1 MIINGVFMRC
11 PECGCKDITYM
22 GHKEMYMIDD
32 GCRVKCKKCF
42 FLGKVWQFKVREPIT
57 YGRN

>member
-1 MIINGVFMRC
+1 MILNGMFLRC
-11 PECGCKDITYM
+11 PECGSKEIQIL

-42 FLGKVWQFKVREPIT
+42 KYGKLWQFRVREPIT
-57 YGRN
+57 FTE